1 MAKTTTTT
9 AVETKA
15 TAEVINLNALN
26 VQGIKDAVKAR
37 ALKKA
42 DALAELNR
50 RIAKREAAGKYPM
63 PFVIEYRDQ
72 LAA

>member
-1 MAKTTTTT
+1 
-9 AVETKA
+9 
-15 TAEVINLNALN
+15 

>member
-1 MAKTTTTT
+1 MPTKTTAKTT
-9 AVETKA
+9 A
-15 TAEVINLNALN
+15 TATVISLTGMN
-26 VQGIKDAVKAR
+26 VQGIKDAIKAKKV
-37 ALKKA
+37 KKA

-50 RIAKREAAGKYPM
+50 RIAKREADGKYPM